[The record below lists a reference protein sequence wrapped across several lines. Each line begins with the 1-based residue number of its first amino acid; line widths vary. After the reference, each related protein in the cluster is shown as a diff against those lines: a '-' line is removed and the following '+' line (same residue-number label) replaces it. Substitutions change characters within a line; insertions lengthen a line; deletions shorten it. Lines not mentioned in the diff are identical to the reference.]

1 MDHRHQLLSSST
13 ARRPIILDSQCHG
26 RVLQYL
32 IDWEWY
38 GPKERSWQVIIMDQN
53 ATNSTEGP
61 CGLSEMPARLFFI
74 CIYSVICVASLVL
87 NSITAYVYFCKVKNQ
102 SSITIYMRNLVIA
115 DLFVCLCLILRIAKY
130 AKTSME
136 IQHIYCSF
144 GAPASYINMY
154 SSILFM
160 GYIAANRYMKI
171 TRPLETHT
179 LQSVRSTR
187 CICIVTW
194 ATLLCSNCAYI
205 VLFVMADKQT
215 SAHSGFDCD
224 SFHNSLLK
232 QIYLALQIICFPL
245 FLLVLVSLIVF
256 YWLNVQKLRQA
267 QRTMPDQPGNAKL
280 SRSKRNMQVL
290 MVVFCVCFVP
300 YHLVRLPYVL
310 IKPLLRDCRDEQVFY
325 ILKELTVLLAV
336 LNACLDPLIYFVFC
350 KTFRAH
356 LKLQRFCN
364 SE

>member
-1 MDHRHQLLSSST
+1 
-13 ARRPIILDSQCHG
+13 
-26 RVLQYL
+26 
-32 IDWEWY
+32 
-38 GPKERSWQVIIMDQN
+38 MDQN

-61 CGLSEMPARLFFI
+61 CGLSEMPARPFFLCLYTLI
-74 CIYSVICVASLVL
+74 FLASLVL
-87 NSITAYVYFCKVKNQ
+87 NSITIYVYFCKATNQ
-102 SSITIYMRNLVIA
+102 SSITIYLKNLAIA

-130 AKTSME
+130 ARTSME
-136 IQHIYCSF
+136 LQRIYCNF
-144 GAPASYINMY
+144 GAPASYLNMY

-171 TRPLETHT
+171 ARPLETHM
-179 LQSVRSTR
+179 LQTVRSTR
-187 CICIVTW
+187 YICIMTW
-194 ATLLCSNCAYI
+194 VVLLCSNCAYI
-205 VLFVMADKQT
+205 AAFVSADKQT

-245 FLLVLVSLIVF
+245 FLCVLVSLILF

-280 SRSKRNMQVL
+280 SKSKRNMQVL

-300 YHLVRLPYVL
+300 YHLVRLPYVF
-310 IKPLLRDCRDEQVFY
+310 IKPLLQDCTAKQVFY
-325 ILKELTVLLAV
+325 ILKELTVLLTV

-350 KTFRAH
+350 KTFRAQ
-356 LKLQRFCN
+356 LNLQRFCK
-364 SE
+364 SK